1 MQNTIYELIFLFF
14 IYAFLGWC
22 VEVCFQAVT
31 TGKIVNRGFLNG
43 PWCPIYGVGML
54 GVLLLLK
61 PVMGSLPLLFLFGML
76 ICSLVEL
83 MVGWLLEKIFHT
95 RWWDYTD
102 RPFQLGGYI
111 CLEFSLMWGL
121 AVTFT
126 VRLIHPA
133 ILSFVKLLPHLVGWI
148 LIGVLSGAFVADFIV
163 TLVTIVGIRKDL
175 GELQKVA
182 GDLHQISDAISEKLA
197 TTTINAGTR
206 LEEKRDVIEQK
217 TVETRA
223 RLEETRDAIE
233 QKTEETRARL
243 EERRQQMEQQ
253 NVRVHQR
260 LENRV
265 TETLQ
270 ELQARQKSLE
280 LRQTELK
287 KHMFSAPRFRTRRLT
302 NAFPALRKALQERHG
317 EK

>member
-1 MQNTIYELIFLFF
+1 MEYTVYQLILLFF
-14 IYAFLGWC
+14 VYAFLGWC

-43 PWCPIYGVGML
+43 PWCPIYGVGMVS
-54 GVLLLLK
+54 VLLLLS
-61 PVMGSLPLLFLFGML
+61 PVSDHLVLLFLLGML
-76 ICSLVEL
+76 LCSLVEL
-83 MVGWLLEKIFHT
+83 VVGWLLEKIFHT

-126 VRLIHPA
+126 VRLIHPTIFA
-133 ILSFVKLLPHLVGWI
+133 FVNFFPHLVGWI
-148 LIGVLSGAFVADFIV
+148 LIGILCGSFVADFIV
-163 TLVTIVGIRKDL
+163 TLVTIVGIRKEL
-175 GELQKVA
+175 GELQRVA
-182 GDLHQISDAISEKLA
+182 GDLHLISDAISEKLA
-197 TTTINAGTR
+197 TTTIHAGSR
-206 LEEKRDVIEQK
+206 LEEQREVF
-217 TVETRA
+217 
-223 RLEETRDAIE
+223 E

-243 EERRQQMEQQ
+243 EERKESMEQRNMQ
-253 NVRVHQR
+253 MRQR
-260 LENRV
+260 LGNRV

-270 ELQARQKSLE
+270 ELQSRQKTLE
-280 LRQTELK
+280 LRQAELK
-287 KHMFSAPRFRTRRLT
+287 SHLFSAPRFHTRRLT

>member
-1 MQNTIYELIFLFF
+1 MEYTVYQLILLFF
-14 IYAFLGWC
+14 VYAFLGWC

-43 PWCPIYGVGML
+43 PWCPIYGVGMVS
-54 GVLLLLK
+54 VLLLLS
-61 PVMGSLPLLFLFGML
+61 PVSDHLVLLFLLGML
-76 ICSLVEL
+76 LCSLVEL
-83 MVGWLLEKIFHT
+83 VVGWLLEKIFHT

-133 ILSFVKLLPHLVGWI
+133 IFAFVNFFPHLVGWI
-148 LIGVLSGAFVADFIV
+148 LIGILCGAFVADFIV
-163 TLVTIVGIRKDL
+163 TLVTIVGIRKEL
-175 GELQKVA
+175 GELQRVA
-182 GDLHQISDAISEKLA
+182 GDLHLISDAISEKLA
-197 TTTINAGTR
+197 TTTIHAGSR
-206 LEEKRDVIEQK
+206 LEEQREVF
-217 TVETRA
+217 
-223 RLEETRDAIE
+223 E

-243 EERRQQMEQQ
+243 EERKESMEQRNMQ
-253 NVRVHQR
+253 MRQR
-260 LENRV
+260 LGSRV

-270 ELQARQKSLE
+270 ELQSRQKTLE
-280 LRQTELK
+280 LRQAELK
-287 KHMFSAPRFRTRRLT
+287 SHLFSAPRFHTRRLT

>member
-1 MQNTIYELIFLFF
+1 MEYTVYQLILLFF
-14 IYAFLGWC
+14 VYAFLGWC

-43 PWCPIYGVGML
+43 PWCPIYGVGMVS
-54 GVLLLLK
+54 VLLLLS
-61 PVMGSLPLLFLFGML
+61 PVSDHLVLLFLLGML
-76 ICSLVEL
+76 LCSLVEL
-83 MVGWLLEKIFHT
+83 VVGWLLEKIFHT

-111 CLEFSLMWGL
+111 CLEFSLMWGV

-133 ILSFVKLLPHLVGWI
+133 IFAFVNFFPHLVGWI
-148 LIGVLSGAFVADFIV
+148 LIGILCGAFVADFIV
-163 TLVTIVGIRKDL
+163 TLVTIVGIRKEL
-175 GELQKVA
+175 GELQRVA
-182 GDLHQISDAISEKLA
+182 GDLHLISDAISEKLA
-197 TTTINAGTR
+197 TTTIHAGSR
-206 LEEKRDVIEQK
+206 LEEQREVF
-217 TVETRA
+217 
-223 RLEETRDAIE
+223 E

-243 EERRQQMEQQ
+243 EERKESMEQRNMQ
-253 NVRVHQR
+253 MRQR
-260 LENRV
+260 LGSRV

-270 ELQARQKSLE
+270 ELQSRQKTLE
-280 LRQTELK
+280 LRQAELK
-287 KHMFSAPRFRTRRLT
+287 SHLFSAPRFHTRRLT

>member
-1 MQNTIYELIFLFF
+1 MEYTVYQLILLFF
-14 IYAFLGWC
+14 VYAFLGWC

-43 PWCPIYGVGML
+43 PWCPIYGVGIVS
-54 GVLLLLK
+54 VLLLLS
-61 PVMGSLPLLFLFGML
+61 PVSDHLVLLFLLGML
-76 ICSLVEL
+76 LCSLVEL
-83 MVGWLLEKIFHT
+83 VVGWLLEKIFHT

-111 CLEFSLMWGL
+111 CLEFSLMWGV

-133 ILSFVKLLPHLVGWI
+133 IFAFVNFFPHLVGWI
-148 LIGVLSGAFVADFIV
+148 LIGILCGAFVADFIV
-163 TLVTIVGIRKDL
+163 TLVTIVGIRKEL
-175 GELQKVA
+175 GELQRVA
-182 GDLHQISDAISEKLA
+182 GDLHLISDAISEKLA
-197 TTTINAGTR
+197 TTTIHAGSR
-206 LEEKRDVIEQK
+206 LEEQREVF
-217 TVETRA
+217 
-223 RLEETRDAIE
+223 E

-243 EERRQQMEQQ
+243 EERKESMEQRNMQ
-253 NVRVHQR
+253 MRQR
-260 LENRV
+260 LGSRV

-270 ELQARQKSLE
+270 ELQSRQKTLE
-280 LRQTELK
+280 LRQAELK
-287 KHMFSAPRFRTRRLT
+287 SHLFSAPRFHTRRLT

>member
-1 MQNTIYELIFLFF
+1 MEYTVYQLILLFF
-14 IYAFLGWC
+14 VYAFLGWC

-43 PWCPIYGVGML
+43 PWCPIYGVGMVS
-54 GVLLLLK
+54 VLLLLS
-61 PVMGSLPLLFLFGML
+61 PVSDHLVLLFLLGML
-76 ICSLVEL
+76 LCSLVEL
-83 MVGWLLEKIFHT
+83 VVGWLLEKIFHT

-133 ILSFVKLLPHLVGWI
+133 IFAFVNFFPHLVGWI
-148 LIGVLSGAFVADFIV
+148 LIGILCGSFVADFIV
-163 TLVTIVGIRKDL
+163 TLVTIVGIRKEL
-175 GELQKVA
+175 GELQRVA
-182 GDLHQISDAISEKLA
+182 GDLHLISDAISEKLA
-197 TTTINAGTR
+197 TTTIHAGSR
-206 LEEKRDVIEQK
+206 LEEQREVF
-217 TVETRA
+217 
-223 RLEETRDAIE
+223 E

-243 EERRQQMEQQ
+243 EERKESMEQRNMQ
-253 NVRVHQR
+253 MRQR
-260 LENRV
+260 LGSRV

-270 ELQARQKSLE
+270 ELQSRQKTLE
-280 LRQTELK
+280 LRQAELK
-287 KHMFSAPRFRTRRLT
+287 SHLFSAPRFHTRRLT
-302 NAFPALRKALQERHG
+302 NAFPALRKALQKRHG